1 MKTKFYLFLTFLLTI
16 SAFIPNIFAQDSPQ
30 WHLPEGAKAR
40 IGKGAISEIAY
51 SPDGTRLAVASSIG
65 IWIYDAQT
73 GEELDLISGHTDW
86 VLSIA
91 FSPDGQTLASG
102 SMDSTIRL
110 WDAAT
115 GRHLRTLTGHAYS
128 VYNVAF
134 SRNGRTLTSSGDG
147 NLLLWN
153 VRTGELIRRLVSW
166 ESYQTRHLW
175 NADTGEH
182 LRMLRVDRYWLV
194 GSGHPLSPDGH
205 TLVSWDVDGTL
216 HLWNVDTGEHLWNVD
231 TTGVHQHTLEGQV
244 DDIVFSP
251 DSDFFATYT
260 GNWGTVGLWNAD
272 TGEHLHTLSAS
283 SPLAFSPDGRTLASS
298 SGSGLTLWDVATGEN
313 IKTLRVDARISVTFS
328 PDGRTLVGA
337 GSDGAIRFWDVK
349 TGEHL
354 RTIEGHIVP
363 SETLGFSP
371 DGQMLA
377 SGGYHSDGPS
387 LWDAATGRHLRTL
400 TANRQFA
407 PLESVVFSPDGKTLA
422 GGTQFPWREADTT
435 ILLWNV
441 ATGDLIHTFGG
452 PTRWVLS
459 VVFSPDGQ
467 TLASGSHDST
477 VRLWDVTTGENIKT
491 LRGHTERVRSVVF
504 SPDGQTLASG
514 SEDSTIRLWDV
525 ATGDLLQTLTE
536 HPDSVLSVSFSPNG
550 QALASGGEDSIIR
563 LWNTNTGEP
572 IRTLSGTLSGRMY
585 VNSVVFSP
593 DGRTLASGGS
603 DSTTSGVWDSTI
615 HFWEVST
622 GRHLRTLRHISGG
635 VASVVFSPDGQTLAS
650 GGSDGTVLLWK
661 LKELI
666 HTDTVLTDR
675 MAEDVNG
682 DGVID
687 VEDLVLVAASF
698 GAAPI
703 PGVLPNTDVNG
714 DGVVNNEDV
723 TLVLAALEATAT
735 PAGPS
740 FDTQPTVASLQHWI
754 AEAKRR
760 NTGDATFQRGILIL
774 EQLLVALTPK
784 ETALL
789 PNYPNPFNPETWIPY
804 QLAKSAD
811 VSISIYAADGTLVR
825 TLEIGH
831 QSVGVYE
838 SRSRAAYWDS
848 GNQLGEP
855 VASGV
860 YFYTLTAGE
869 FTATRKMLIRK

>member
-40 IGKGAISEIAY
+40 IGKGAIREIRY

-65 IWIYDAQT
+65 IWIYDAQS
-73 GEELDLISGHTDW
+73 GEELDLLTGHTDY
-86 VLSIA
+86 VLSVA
-91 FSPDGQTLASG
+91 FSPDGKMLASG
-102 SMDSTIRL
+102 SEDSTIRL

-115 GRHLRTLTGHAYS
+115 GRHLRTLFGHGRAL
-128 VYNVAF
+128 NIAF
-134 SRNGRTLTSSGDG
+134 SRNGGTLISSGGG
-147 NLLLWN
+147 NIFLWN
-153 VRTGELIRRLVSW
+153 VRTGALILRLVSW

-182 LRMLRVDRYWLV
+182 LRTLRVDINWLL

-205 TLVSWDVDGTL
+205 TLVSWDDDAFY
-216 HLWNVDTGEHLWNVD
+216 LWNADTGEHR
-231 TTGVHQHTLEGQV
+231 HTLEWPDGHGIV
-244 DDIVFSP
+244 DNIVFSP
-251 DSDFFATYT
+251 DGRIFAT
-260 GNWGTVGLWNAD
+260 GSKDSGTVSLWNAD
-272 TGEHLHTLSAS
+272 TGEHLHTLDGSG
-283 SPLAFSPDGRTLASS
+283 PLAFSPDGRTLASNDS
-298 SGSGLTLWDVATGEN
+298 SGLTLWDVATGEN
-313 IKTLRVDARISVTFS
+313 IKTLRANTLYITFS
-328 PDGRTLVGA
+328 SDGRTLVNA
-337 GSDGAIRFWDVK
+337 GLYGTIRFWDVK

-354 RTIEGHIVP
+354 RTIEGHRVP
-363 SETLGFSP
+363 SETLVFSP

-377 SGGYHSDGPS
+377 SGGYHWDGDHSDGPS

-407 PLESVVFSPDGKTLA
+407 PLESVVFSLDGKTLA
-422 GGTQFPWREADTT
+422 GGTQSPWREADTT

-452 PTRWVLS
+452 PTTWVLS

-477 VRLWDVTTGENIKT
+477 VRLWDVATGENIKT

-514 SEDSTIRLWDV
+514 SEDSTICLWDV
-525 ATGDLLQTLTE
+525 ATGSLLQTLTE
-536 HPDSVLSVSFSPNG
+536 HPDSVVSLSFSPNG
-550 QALASGGEDSIIR
+550 QALASGGEDSIVR
-563 LWNTNTGEP
+563 LWNTSTGEP
-572 IRTLSGTLSGRMY
+572 IRTLSGHTY

-593 DGRTLASGGS
+593 DGQTLASGGS
-603 DSTTSGVWDSTI
+603 DSTTSGGWDSTI
-615 HFWEVST
+615 RFWEVST
-622 GRHLRTLRHISGG
+622 GRHLRTLRHISGFR
-635 VASVVFSPDGQTLAS
+635 SVVFSPDGQTLAS
-650 GGSDGTVLLWK
+650 GGWDQTILLWK

-723 TLVLAALEATAT
+723 TLILAALEATAT

-784 ETALL
+784 ETVLL
-789 PNYPNPFNPETWIPY
+789 SNYPNPFNPETWIPY
-804 QLAKSAD
+804 QLATPAE
-811 VSISIYAADGTLVR
+811 VTLTIYAVDGSLVR
-825 TLEIGH
+825 TLALGH
-831 QSVGVYE
+831 QPIGIYQSK
-838 SRSRAAYWDS
+838 SRAAYWD
-848 GNQLGEP
+848 GRNTLGEP

-860 YFYTLTAGE
+860 YFFTLTAGD
-869 FTATRKMLIRK
+869 FTATRKMLITK